1 MPQSKTSR
9 LSELKVG
16 FLVLLALAI
25 LVLVIFAVSG
35 DLKIPGFGKK
45 TTVRTEMSS
54 VDGLRKGAE
63 VRLSGKKIGGVTDI
77 NFSRAIPADPKAAA
91 EAGNIEI
98 IMEIDGSLD
107 GRPAIE
113 RIRSDSVATLKTA
126 GVLGDNVID
135 ITPGTLN
142 GKAINNGDKINSQ
155 SQKSVG
161 DILNAA
167 QTAVANLNDIST
179 DIKAMTGDLR
189 KGKGTAGRFLNDEQF
204 YVNLNDAVLKAQNLM
219 TAIREGDGTISKLIN
234 DPQLYGQVTE
244 TVTQLR
250 SISDQINN
258 QLTKGE
264 GTLGK
269 FVKDPELYNRANEL
283 IAKAD
288 KISARLDGLVVKIE
302 NGEGNLGK
310 LLKDD
315 KLYNDARD
323 TVELLKTIST
333 RLEKGEGTAGMLL
346 KDEKL
351 YNNINTLSAEMTK
364 LIYDFRQNPKKY
376 LSVKVT
382 IF

>member
-98 IMEIDGSLD
+98 IMEIDGTLD

-351 YNNINTLSAEMTK
+351 YNNINSLSAEMTK